1 MIKILNP
8 AHVLPFSSLQKF
20 ALGSAWSVAGRLMVL
35 IAVASMAFSM
45 LVGEYSAMSS
55 ITKARDNW
63 YSEGRLADLELRFTP
78 APNQPAPRFDGL
90 SGLIDSTSREV
101 LPGRTQLAEANDL
114 ALTVIFSDS
123 VWTGARLNI
132 LTPLE
137 GALLARDDDSG
148 VLIDQGMAKYHSVG
162 VGDTLDIEVSGTTRT
177 VTVRGI
183 VRDPEFLIAPL
194 NSSLF
199 VSAKGSMGVVYLSPS
214 EAPSAVNS
222 VVFDFDPG
230 QDLDAARQAV
240 LNEAAAQNLTGA
252 YAMEREEQFA
262 YQYVEKNLD
271 VFSVVIPLMVLVG
284 ALSAAFVSMFL
295 SAQWIARERKSIAV
309 LLVQGYQPAAVAC
322 AYVLPYMWLIGWT
335 ILMGLLGSMFV
346 GRAFLD
352 NFASSVG
359 LPSVPFVLDPVMIA
373 IGCVGTLVVYG
384 LGAALAF
391 VNIFR
396 MTPRDAMT
404 RTIDTGR
411 SNRVRGARLGGL
423 VSSTAA
429 RLSLRNVQRNP
440 WVSALTVLAIAIG
453 FGLTAAYFLSYSS
466 VIATSRSAVV
476 SNEWDLIVDFAEPQ
490 SDAQTT
496 ALMSKAGVSE
506 WTPTIKTAAQ
516 AVNGSVIENLLI
528 GGFDPQNTWHKVTLV
543 EGSDISESD
552 PDGVVLEA
560 GLARRLALEPGDI
573 FTINAA
579 GIEHEASVAGI
590 MSSALPGEVRSTL
603 VFTSSLTGSDLF
615 SGVIVKASP
624 DKITS
629 TASALNSESE
639 VQQALSKDEIVKL
652 IVASSDQ
659 ITALLWLGALT
670 SIVVALLFVAAC
682 LGYTILERRREYSL
696 LGLLGFRNRT
706 IRGTVV
712 METSL
717 LGLSGIVIAFPVA
730 WLVSRLL
737 NERISDAWFNIDT
750 QLSLQPFLVTFGPG
764 LVLLPLAALPLA
776 QWVLRTSDTDNRERG
791 IG

>member
-1 MIKILNP
+1 MIKIHNP

-20 ALGSAWSVAGRLMVL
+20 ALGSAWSMAGRLMVL
-35 IAVASMAFSM
+35 IAVASMAFSI

-55 ITKARDNW
+55 ITKARNNW
-63 YSEGRLADLELRFTP
+63 YSEGHLADLELRFTP
-78 APNQPAPRFDGL
+78 SPNQPAPRFDGL
-90 SGLIDSTSREV
+90 SGLAGSTSRQV
-101 LPGRTQLAEANDL
+101 LSGRTQLAETNDL

-123 VWTGARLNI
+123 VWAGTRLNI
-132 LTPLE
+132 LTPLK
-137 GALLARDDDSG
+137 GTLLTRDDDSG
-148 VLIDQGMAKYHSVG
+148 ALIDQSMAKYHSVD
-162 VGDTLDIEVSGTTRT
+162 VGDSLEIEVGGATRT
-177 VTVRGI
+177 ITVRGI

-194 NSSLF
+194 NPSLF

-214 EAPSAVNS
+214 EASSVANS
-222 VVFDFDPG
+222 VVFDFESG
-230 QDLDAARQAV
+230 QDLDAAREAV

-252 YAMEREEQFA
+252 YAMKREEQFA

-271 VFSVVIPLMVLVG
+271 VFDVVIPLMVLVG

-295 SAQWIARERKSIAV
+295 SAQWIARERKGIAV
-309 LLVQGYQPAAVAC
+309 LLVQGHQPAAVAR
-322 AYVLPYMWLIGWT
+322 AYVLPYMWLVGWT
-335 ILMGLLGSMFV
+335 IIMGLLGSVLV
-346 GRAFLD
+346 GHAFLE

-359 LPSVPFVLDPVMIA
+359 LPSVPFILDPVMIA
-373 IGCVGTLVVYG
+373 IGCIGTLAVYG
-384 LGAALAF
+384 LGAALTF
-391 VNIFR
+391 ERIFR

-411 SNRVRGARLGGL
+411 SGRVRGVRLGAL
-423 VSSTAA
+423 VPNTTA
-429 RLSLRNVQRNP
+429 RLSIRNVQRNP
-440 WVSALTVLAIAIG
+440 WVSVLTTLAIAIG

-476 SNEWDLIVDFAEPQ
+476 GNEWDLTVDFAEPQ
-490 SDAQTT
+490 SDAQAA

-516 AVNGSVIENLLI
+516 ATNGSVIENLLI
-528 GGFDPQNTWHKVTLV
+528 GGFDPKNTWHKVTLV

-560 GLARRLALEPGDI
+560 GLARRLALEPGDT
-573 FTINAA
+573 FTIKAA
-579 GIEHEASVAGI
+579 GTEHEARVVGI
-590 MSSALPGEVRSTL
+590 MSSALPGEVRSTV

-615 SGVIVKASP
+615 SGVLVKVSP
-624 DKITS
+624 DKIPS
-629 TASALNSESE
+629 TTNALNSESG
-639 VQQALSKDEIVKL
+639 VQQALNKDEIVKL

-682 LGYTILERRREYSL
+682 LGYTILERRREYLL

-712 METSL
+712 MEASL

-737 NERISDAWFNIDT
+737 NERISDVWFNIDS
-750 QLSLQPFLVTFGPG
+750 QLSAQPFLMTFGPG

-776 QWVLRTSDTDNRERG
+776 QWVLRASGSDNRERG